1 MFKQEWYGAQ
11 AKVIEQKE
19 NYNIVDYGCEGKG
32 TVTNYNLF
40 AGVQISFLEF
50 NTTEVFESQKFNSDI
65 IAISHCRFGRYE
77 CEFAASASACSTS
90 SMFSTTTLRLPWSP
104 RLRS

>member
-32 TVTNYNLF
+32 TVTNYNIF
-40 AGVQISFLEF
+40 AGVQISFLEK
-50 NTTEVFESQKFNSDI
+50 NTV
-65 IAISHCRFGRYE
+65 
-77 CEFAASASACSTS
+77 
-90 SMFSTTTLRLPWSP
+90 
-104 RLRS
+104 